1 MISIYERTET
11 MTVSP
16 TATSVQLVN
25 QKQLI
30 AALGI
35 SKWMVDDRIA
45 RYPKGHAHAFPVEYI
60 GRWRRFDPDKIRAWF
75 AWESD
80 GFPSVAR
87 VPAQRSA
94 PAA

>member
-1 MISIYERTET
+1 M
-11 MTVSP
+11 SP
-16 TATSVQLVN
+16 AAPTVQLVN

-30 AALGI
+30 EALGI

-45 RYPKGHAHAFPVEYI
+45 RYPKGHPRAFPVEYI

-80 GFPSVAR
+80 GFPSR
-87 VPAQRSA
+87 RRT
-94 PAA
+94 PAAA